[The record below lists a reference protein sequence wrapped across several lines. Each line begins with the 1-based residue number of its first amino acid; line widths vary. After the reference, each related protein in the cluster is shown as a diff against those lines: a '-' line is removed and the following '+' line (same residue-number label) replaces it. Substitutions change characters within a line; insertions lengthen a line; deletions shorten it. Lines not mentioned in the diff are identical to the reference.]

1 MATRLPA
8 WLKPRGVV
16 PAALAVATIGAGCSL
31 VGDVPGK
38 PIPPVVAELEVFNR
52 TEADIFL
59 VAADGERLDVPACG
73 RALDETFRVEA
84 VRVRSQVG
92 YIRGFGAGD
101 PAFAGRRLTLVEVAS
116 AADSGIPS
124 VGAPPEPLP
133 PCVGLPE
140 AQPES

>member
-1 MATRLPA
+1 VPA
-8 WLKPRGVV
+8 WLKPRCVV

-31 VGDVPGK
+31 VGDLPNETN
-38 PIPPVVAELEVFNR
+38 PPVVVELEVFNR
-52 TEADIFL
+52 TEGDIFL

-73 RALDETFRVEA
+73 RALDETFRIDA
-84 VRVRSQVG
+84 VRMHSQLG
-92 YIRGFGAGD
+92 YIRGFGVGD
-101 PAFAGRRLTLVEVAS
+101 EAFAGRPLFLVELAS
-116 AADSGIPS
+116 AAESGIPT